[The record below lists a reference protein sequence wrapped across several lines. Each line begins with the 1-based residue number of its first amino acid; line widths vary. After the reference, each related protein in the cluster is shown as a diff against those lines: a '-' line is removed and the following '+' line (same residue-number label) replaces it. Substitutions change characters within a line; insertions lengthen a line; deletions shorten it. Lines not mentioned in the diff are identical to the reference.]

1 VAGNETSG
9 RVELTVGEAPK
20 SDHGFG
26 RARIDEAARRLL
38 GVEQGDILELQGKRQ
53 TLAVVSSLEPEDEA
67 RGLILLD
74 GLGRENA
81 KVSTG
86 EKVVIRRASVNPANE
101 VEFAPVIHTGH
112 KVSFGQGVENFV
124 KRSLLRRPLI
134 KDDLVI
140 VPGIALMG
148 GALPFMVLHTK
159 PEGNVKITEET
170 TVKLRRE
177 SFPKLNSLSQEE
189 LFQAFV
195 DRFAKALS
203 ILLSELE
210 GELTTLSGK
219 PGERAKK
226 LSDAI
231 RGLLEDLRK
240 NGNP

>member
-1 VAGNETSG
+1 MAGNKPSN
-9 RVELTVGEAPK
+9 RVELAVGEAPK
-20 SDHGFG
+20 SDDGLG

-38 GVEQGDILELQGKRQ
+38 GVEREEILEIIGKRQ
-53 TLAVVSSLEPEDEA
+53 TLGVVSPLGPEDE
-67 RGLILLD
+67 GKGIILLD

-86 EKVVIRRASVNPANE
+86 EKAEIRRASVNPANE

-170 TVKLRRE
+170 TVKLRKE
-177 SFPKLNSLSQEE
+177 PFPKLNSLSQEE

-195 DRFAKALS
+195 DRFVKALS

-210 GELTTLSGK
+210 GGLTTLPGK

>member
-1 VAGNETSG
+1 
-9 RVELTVGEAPK
+9 
-20 SDHGFG
+20 
-26 RARIDEAARRLL
+26 L
-38 GVEQGDILELQGKRQ
+38 G
-53 TLAVVSSLEPEDEA
+53 PEDE
-67 RGLILLD
+67 GKGIILLD

-86 EKVVIRRASVNPANE
+86 EKAEIRRASVNPANE